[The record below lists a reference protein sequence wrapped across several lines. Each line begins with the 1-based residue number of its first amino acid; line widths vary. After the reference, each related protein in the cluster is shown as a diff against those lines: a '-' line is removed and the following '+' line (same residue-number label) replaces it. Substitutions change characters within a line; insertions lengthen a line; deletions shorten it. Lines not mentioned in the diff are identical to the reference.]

1 MNFYWKNT
9 NSQKERPFLK
19 SGAGFTLI
27 ELLVVI
33 AIIGILSAI
42 GLIALNGT
50 REKARDVTRKSDLKQ
65 LSTGLVLYF
74 DQNNDTFPD
83 SSTNG
88 VDSWTA
94 LPGAQEAERADLNGC
109 PACILFT
116 DLVGNSKFIAHL
128 PTTPTVGPTDLSKQY
143 WYVSCVGKGDTAQ
156 TNATAFALI
165 TELERPSDPAK
176 SWWVYSST
184 SADAKET
191 APTATPCN

>member
-33 AIIGILSAI
+33 AIIGILSAV

-65 LSTGLVLYF
+65 LSTGLALFF
-74 DQNNDTFPD
+74 DSNNDVYPD
-83 SSTNG
+83 SSLNG
-88 VDSWTA
+88 VDTWTA
-94 LPGAQEAERADLNGC
+94 LAGAQKAERGDAAGC
-109 PACILFT
+109 PACILYT
-116 DLVGNSKFIAHL
+116 DLVGNSKFMARL
-128 PTTPTVGPTDLSKQY
+128 PNALAVGPTDLSKQY
-143 WYVSCVGKGDTAQ
+143 WYVSCAGKGVTDQ
-156 TNATAFALI
+156 TSATAFALI

-176 SWWVYSST
+176 SWWVFSST
-184 SADAKET
+184 SSDAKEI